1 MVGGK
6 GNHAF
11 DPAPLEP
18 NSPLKELVWDSS
30 ILVVKSFYNADS
42 GMLRKDSAIFMKI
55 DPKESILEL
64 PGELTDDE
72 E

>member
-1 MVGGK
+1 
-6 GNHAF
+6 
-11 DPAPLEP
+11 
-18 NSPLKELVWDSS
+18 
-30 ILVVKSFYNADS
+30 VKSFYNADS

-72 E
+72 EQKSPA